1 MEFGRDP
8 NHTVKV
14 SVCKMTFM
22 NYYINIIVVI
32 SCGTPSQPNSGTTG
46 LSISYSSTVYNSVAT
61 YSCATGYNLI
71 GTSTRTCLS
80 SGSWSG
86 SPAYCQSKKFNELI
100 DLFAYFS
107 AYIVV
112 NCGGLSVP
120 SGSTGGL
127 AVTVPNTIYNSVAT
141 YYCSQTGYQLIG
153 QSQRTCQSN
162 GVWSGSQ
169 PYCQSRYSEPMPY
182 TNS

>member
-1 MEFGRDP
+1 M
-8 NHTVKV
+8 
-14 SVCKMTFM
+14 
-22 NYYINIIVVI
+22 
-32 SCGTPSQPNSGTTG
+32 SCGVPSLPSSGTTG
-46 LSISYSSTVYNSVAT
+46 LSLSYTGTTYNSVAT
-61 YSCATGYNLI
+61 YSCATGYNRI
-71 GTSTRTCLS
+71 GSSTRTCLS

-86 SPAYCQSKKFNELI
+86 SPAYCQSKKLM
-100 DLFAYFS
+100 
-107 AYIVV
+107 YISIYSVIHAHLLAHVV
-112 NCGGLSVP
+112 VSCGGLSVP

-169 PYCQSRYSEPMPY
+169 PYCQS
-182 TNS
+182 